1 MRAPRS
7 ADSPESLITAIRDEG
22 IRDERVIDAFRRVD
36 RAGFVTRAEVARAY
50 EDRPLRIPHRQVT
63 TQPSLIARMVEGLR
77 LTGEERVLEV
87 GTGLGFQ
94 TAILALLA
102 REVFSIERFA
112 DLAEQAKANL
122 DAAGIERVTV
132 LVGDGTRGVAEHAP
146 YDAILV
152 SAAAPEVPS
161 PLVEQLVEEGLIV
174 HPVGP
179 GGSEVVV
186 AFRKEGA
193 GLVQE
198 ARLTGAYFVPLVGR
212 HGLPEG

>member
-1 MRAPRS
+1 M
-7 ADSPESLITAIRDEG
+7 
-22 IRDERVIDAFRRVD
+22 IDAFRRVD
-36 RAGFVTRAEVARAY
+36 RAGFVTKAEVARAY
-50 EDRPLRIPHRQVT
+50 EDRPLPIPHRQVT

-94 TAILALLA
+94 TAILAVLA
-102 REVFSIERFA
+102 REVVSIERFA
-112 DLAEQAKANL
+112 DLAEQARANL
-122 DAAGIERVTV
+122 DAAGIQRVTV

-161 PLVEQLVEEGLIV
+161 PLVEQLVEGGVIV

-186 AFRKEGA
+186 AFRKRGP

-198 ARLTGAYFVPLVGR
+198 ARLTRAYFVPLVGR
-212 HGLPEG
+212 HGLPQG